1 MSSKDP
7 TEKVV
12 RDIRRKTRRKHST
25 EEKIRIVLEGLRGG
39 ESIAESLDYRWSKKF
54 LEAGKKRLAG
64 DTARQATSNEVKA
77 LRAEARDHPPGRAI
91 PSAGPTDPG
100 QAGHSEDNLQSFGLP
115 GLEDRTSGSGRVWNR
130 IPDSVRQ
137 EIVEL
142 ALQEPELSPRELAV
156 RFTDTKRYFVS
167 ETSVYRILKAHDLIT
182 SPAFVVIKAADA
194 FRDKTTAPNQ
204 LW

>member
-1 MSSKDP
+1 M
-7 TEKVV
+7 
-12 RDIRRKTRRKHST
+12 
-25 EEKIRIVLEGLRGG
+25 
-39 ESIAESLDYRWSKKF
+39 
-54 LEAGKKRLAG
+54 EAGKERLAG

-100 QAGHSEDNLQSFGLP
+100 QAGHSEDSLQSFGLP

-142 ALQEPELSPRELAV
+142 ALQEPELSPRALAV

-194 FRDKTTAPNQ
+194 FRGKTTAPNQ
-204 LW
+204 LRQTDFTYLKVAGWGRFYLSTILDDYSRYLIA